1 VHSDRANGLHKE
13 VDVTS
18 IGDRLIIAR
27 LKWPDAISVPPSNF
41 FAELKLWFIYRVAI
55 GYTIGARL
63 VQITSTVRH
72 VLDLASVADAG
83 ASNVDLRVRLLRPAL
98 QRSTVMS
105 GFFMS
110 LKQ

>member
-1 VHSDRANGLHKE
+1 MS
-13 VDVTS
+13 
-18 IGDRLIIAR
+18 
-27 LKWPDAISVPPSNF
+27 PSNF

-55 GYTIGARL
+55 GYTIGAHL

-83 ASNVDLRVRLLRPAL
+83 TSNVDLRVRLLHPAL

-110 LKQ
+110 LKQMKRDHGCFL

>member
-1 VHSDRANGLHKE
+1 LA
-13 VDVTS
+13 
-18 IGDRLIIAR
+18 
-27 LKWPDAISVPPSNF
+27 PSNF

-83 ASNVDLRVRLLRPAL
+83 VSKVELRVRLLRPAL
-98 QRSTVMS
+98 QR
-105 GFFMS
+105 GI
-110 LKQ
+110 L

>member
-1 VHSDRANGLHKE
+1 L
-13 VDVTS
+13 T
-18 IGDRLIIAR
+18 
-27 LKWPDAISVPPSNF
+27 PSNF

-83 ASNVDLRVRLLRPAL
+83 VSNVDLRVRVLRPAL
-98 QRSTVMS
+98 QR
-105 GFFMS
+105 GI
-110 LKQ
+110 L

>member
-1 VHSDRANGLHKE
+1 L
-13 VDVTS
+13 T
-18 IGDRLIIAR
+18 
-27 LKWPDAISVPPSNF
+27 PSNF

-83 ASNVDLRVRLLRPAL
+83 VSKVELRVRLLRPAL
-98 QRSTVMS
+98 QR
-105 GFFMS
+105 GI
-110 LKQ
+110 L

>member
-1 VHSDRANGLHKE
+1 L
-13 VDVTS
+13 T
-18 IGDRLIIAR
+18 
-27 LKWPDAISVPPSNF
+27 PSNF

-83 ASNVDLRVRLLRPAL
+83 VSSVDLRVRLLRPAL
-98 QRSTVMS
+98 QR
-105 GFFMS
+105 GI
-110 LKQ
+110 L

>member
-1 VHSDRANGLHKE
+1 M
-13 VDVTS
+13 T
-18 IGDRLIIAR
+18 
-27 LKWPDAISVPPSNF
+27 PSNF

-83 ASNVDLRVRLLRPAL
+83 ASNVELRVLLLRPAL
-98 QRSTVMS
+98 QR
-105 GFFMS
+105 GI
-110 LKQ
+110 L

>member
-1 VHSDRANGLHKE
+1 M
-13 VDVTS
+13 T
-18 IGDRLIIAR
+18 
-27 LKWPDAISVPPSNF
+27 PSNF

-83 ASNVDLRVRLLRPAL
+83 VSNVELRVLLLRPAL
-98 QRSTVMS
+98 QR
-105 GFFMS
+105 GI
-110 LKQ
+110 L

>member
-1 VHSDRANGLHKE
+1 
-13 VDVTS
+13 VT
-18 IGDRLIIAR
+18 
-27 LKWPDAISVPPSNF
+27 PSNF

-83 ASNVDLRVRLLRPAL
+83 VSNVELRVLLLRPAL
-98 QRSTVMS
+98 QR
-105 GFFMS
+105 GI
-110 LKQ
+110 L

>member
-1 VHSDRANGLHKE
+1 L
-13 VDVTS
+13 T
-18 IGDRLIIAR
+18 
-27 LKWPDAISVPPSNF
+27 PSNF

-83 ASNVDLRVRLLRPAL
+83 VSNVDLRVRLLRPAL
-98 QRSTVMS
+98 QR
-105 GFFMS
+105 GI
-110 LKQ
+110 L